1 MQINKGK
8 WFPILGHVFRIG
20 VAFAVITYFWLSGYF
35 DFKSI
40 GNALERVDLLFLSLV
55 SLLVCIL
62 IAVERWHILLQVI
75 SVDCG
80 RGLATRLT
88 FIGTFFSVA
97 LPGTLGGDAVKAYYL
112 ARGKD
117 NKTELVTTVILDRM
131 IGLYTMIAV
140 AAISSVFVLVVNILI
155 EQQSWWSLGL
165 RALAIFLVGLFCIT
179 TLVIFF
185 LLSNRLN
192 KTCLMQFF
200 LTKGPFHKTIN
211 KLYRAIYHYRSRMDS
226 IRRALF
232 FSLLSQFFG
241 YLSIYVLAIALV
253 IEELDF
259 VHYLFVLPV
268 CFVINAIPLA
278 PGGLGVGEA
287 GFGKVFNLFGSA
299 QGIELAILYHI
310 IFFLIALGIG
320 GIIYMLSGKVL
331 KQATCKE

>member
-1 MQINKGK
+1 VQINKEK

-20 VAFAVITYFWLSGYF
+20 IAIAIITYFWFSGYF

-40 GNALERVDLLFLSLV
+40 GNALEKVDLLFLSFV
-55 SLLVCIL
+55 FLLVCIL
-62 IAVERWHILLQVI
+62 IAVERWHILLQAI
-75 SVDCG
+75 EVDCD

-112 ARGKD
+112 ARGRD
-117 NKTELVTTVILDRM
+117 NKTALVTTVILDRV

-140 AAISSVFVLVVNILI
+140 AAIASVFVLGVNLLI
-155 EQQSWWSLGL
+155 EKQSWWSPGL
-165 RALAIFLVGLFCIT
+165 SALAVFLIVLFCIAS
-179 TLVIFF
+179 LAGFF
-185 LLSNRLN
+185 LLSSRFN
-192 KTCLMQFF
+192 KTRLMQFF
-200 LTKGPFHKTIN
+200 LTKGPFHKVIN
-211 KLYRAIYHYRSRMDS
+211 KVYQAIYHYRSRMAF

-232 FSLLSQFFG
+232 FSLISQFFG

-253 IEELDF
+253 IEELEF

-299 QGIELAILYHI
+299 QGIELAILYHLV
-310 IFFLIALGIG
+310 FFFIALGIG
-320 GIIYMLSGKVL
+320 GIIYMLSGKAL
-331 KQATCKE
+331 KQAIEK